1 MNMDER
7 YGRNDPCPCG
17 SGQKYKKCHGQVA
30 PAQTHWPLV
39 EHAPIARMVSSGTAD
54 VTSGDLQRL
63 TALHAA
69 GRFADL
75 EQAARALAA
84 RNPTSGFVWKALGI
98 ALRMQSKDPLPAL
111 EKAAELLPT
120 DPEAQGNLGVALLE
134 CNRVQE
140 ALPRFRRALALK
152 PDYAEVHNML
162 GNVQLEHG
170 RAEMAET
177 CYRNAIAVQPSYV
190 DAHQNLGNALFQQR
204 RFEEAATSYRRAL
217 QLEPD
222 NAEVHHNLGNVLM
235 ELRQTERAIESYRR
249 ASELKPQ
256 LAEAHGSLG
265 HAWLQL
271 GRSAEALASFQKAL
285 TLKPNDA
292 TLHSS
297 LGNAHLQLRR
307 PHEAAESYRR
317 AIALQPDLSSAQANL
332 GMALLQL
339 SRFEEAVARFRRAI
353 ELRPNFAEAHNFLGQ
368 AWRSLG
374 RYDEAVASHRAA
386 LAIKPDYAEA
396 HNDLGIG
403 LRLLG
408 RTAEAEES
416 CQRSLELNPNA
427 PITLVT
433 LAEAQAD
440 KGEFAAAEQLFQRA
454 LTLQPDLVQAF
465 TGIAYVRKFTADD
478 TAWREAAERLL
489 QQPPLEHQDATLLH
503 YALGKYFDD
512 LQHYDEAFQQYQHA
526 NEIKKQHFERY
537 KPEETAATIDAF
549 IQIYSRGWIEQAR
562 PDGTASTRPVFIV
575 GMPRSG
581 TSLAEQILASHP
593 QVFGAGELMFWSN
606 AANASLARARRG
618 EAVEARQGL
627 YARDYLQLLG
637 RLSADAQRVID
648 KMPGNFMH
656 LGLLHAALP
665 EARIIHMRRDPIDT
679 CLSIYFQNFSG
690 VIAYANDLHDLAHY
704 YQQYRRIMQH
714 WESVLPADHILDV
727 SYEALVADPE
737 RSTRRMLEF
746 IGLPWDARC
755 LEFQQNSRSVV
766 TTSRWQVRQK
776 INNTSVARW
785 RRYQQHLEPLM
796 SLLQEPTAA

>member
-1 MNMDER
+1 MDEK

-17 SGQKYKKCHGQVA
+17 SGQKYKKCHGQIA
-30 PAQTHWPLV
+30 PAQTRRPLV
-39 EHAPIARMVSSGTAD
+39 ERTPIAGTVSSGTAD
-54 VTSGDLQRL
+54 VTSGDLQQL

-75 EQAARALAA
+75 EQAARALSA
-84 RNPTSGFVWKALGI
+84 RNPTSGFVWKALGV

-111 EKAAELLPT
+111 EKAAELLPR
-120 DPEAQGNLGVALLE
+120 DAEAQGNLGVALLE

-140 ALPRFRRALALK
+140 ALSCFQRALALK

-162 GNVQLEHG
+162 GNVQLDHG

-177 CYRNAIAVQPSYV
+177 CYRNAIAVQPNYA
-190 DAHQNLGNALFQQR
+190 DAHINLGNTLLQLR
-204 RFEEAATSYRRAL
+204 RFEEAATCYRRAL

-222 NAEVHHNLGNVLM
+222 YAEVHHNLGNALM
-235 ELRQTERAIESYRR
+235 ELGQTEKAIESYRR
-249 ASELKPQ
+249 ACELKPQ

-265 HAWLQL
+265 NAWLQL
-271 GRSAEALASFQKAL
+271 GRPTEAVTSFQSALA
-285 TLKPNDA
+285 LKPNEA
-292 TLHSS
+292 KLHNG
-297 LGNAHLQLRR
+297 LGSALLLLRR
-307 PHEAAESYRR
+307 PEEAAESCRR
-317 AIALQPDLSSAQANL
+317 AAALQPDFAIAQANL
-332 GMALLQL
+332 GMALLEL
-339 SRFEEAVARFRRAI
+339 GHFDEAVARFSRAI
-353 ELRPNFAEAHNFLGQ
+353 EITPNFAEAHHNLGH

-374 RYDEAVASHRAA
+374 RYDEAVASYRAA
-386 LAIKPDYAEA
+386 LAIKPDLAEA
-396 HNDLGIG
+396 HNDLGVG

-416 CQRSLELNPNA
+416 CRRSLELNPNA
-427 PITLVT
+427 PMTLVT

-440 KGEFAAAEQLFQRA
+440 KGEFAEAEQFFRRA
-454 LTLQPDLVQAF
+454 LALQPDLVEAW
-465 TGIAYVRKFTADD
+465 TGIAYVRKLTSDD

-489 QQPPLEHQDATLLH
+489 QQPLPHQDAISLH

-512 LQHYDEAFQQYQHA
+512 LQQYDEAFQRYQRA
-526 NEIKKQHFERY
+526 NELKKQFFQRY
-537 KPEETAATIDAF
+537 HPEQVAGTVDEL
-549 IQIYSRGWIEQAR
+549 IQIYSRGWLEQAR
-562 PDGTASTRPVFIV
+562 PYGTASTRPVFIV

-606 AANASLARARRG
+606 ASNAYRARVRRG
-618 EAVEARQGL
+618 ESVEGRLGQCG
-627 YARDYLQLLG
+627 RDYLQLLDS
-637 RLSADAQRVID
+637 LSTHAQRVID
-648 KMPGNFMH
+648 KMPGNFMN
-656 LGLLHAALP
+656 LGFLHAALP

-714 WESVLPADHILDV
+714 WQSVLPAGQVLDV

-737 RSTRRMLEF
+737 GSTRRMLEF

-776 INNTSVARW
+776 INVGSVARW
-785 RRYQQHLEPLM
+785 RRYQQHLTPLM